1 MKKILTWLLLAIML
15 LQLCPAALAADSAI
29 PARAKT
35 AFGVRSTPSTDADRI
50 ANVPLGATLTI
61 LGYEDDGEWCRV
73 KYGAKEGY
81 AKVSWLRTKE
91 GGTAAD
97 GTGTAEPAVTAD
109 SGISVGVSET
119 GEPLWLCM
127 TRVKFT
133 IREQPDDNAR
143 RLRQIKKGAELYCL
157 AYGDD
162 WCLVQTTGG
171 KVTGYAKARWLF
183 HFQSYD
189 SFENGVP
196 GYETYRPTG
205 YVIMTADLT
214 ISDEK
219 KSYGGNDLKAGDII
233 FVQKRDDGRLMAQ
246 IYRSWDEIPADMC
259 EYHELVNWREAK
271 AGDIIGGYTQ
281 YFGRNQGYVLAPKR
295 KHNIKLAMSFMD
307 GTVMPKGEEY
317 SFLGDIGPTTSGKG
331 YVVAGVTGGSGSGI
345 GGGVC
350 HTSTLMYEAA
360 LSLPFLITE
369 REPHT
374 DDGTTYAP
382 LEFDATVGAYSN
394 LKFINTLPY
403 DVKMHAYMN
412 KKAGVITVQFECMET
427 VDAETLA
434 TWNNDSWQ
442 KKD

>member
-1 MKKILTWLLLAIML
+1 MKKVLTWLVLCIML
-15 LQLCPAALAADSAI
+15 LQLCPASLADAAI
-29 PARAKT
+29 PAKAKVQFNIRT
-35 AFGVRSTPSTDADRI
+35 EASTDADRV
-50 ANVPLGATLTI
+50 ANVAIGATVNI
-61 LGYEDDGEWCRV
+61 LSYEEDGVWCRV
-73 KYGAKEGY
+73 EYRGKEGY
-81 AKVSWLRTKE
+81 AKVEWLRVQGGAVSAKSTDAE
-91 GGTAAD
+91 GAG
-97 GTGTAEPAVTAD
+97 V
-109 SGISVGVSET
+109 SVGTSES

-127 TRVKFT
+127 TRTKFT
-133 IREQPDDNAR
+133 IREAPNDSAR
-143 RLRQIKKGAELYCL
+143 RIRQVKKGGELYCL

-162 WCLVQTTGG
+162 WCQVQTLDG
-171 KVTGYAKARWLF
+171 KTTGYAKTKWLF
-183 HFQSYD
+183 HFQSYN

-196 GYETYRPTG
+196 GYEEIRPTG
-205 YVIMTADLT
+205 YVIMKADLT
-214 ISDEK
+214 ISDAQ
-219 KSYGGNDLKAGDII
+219 KSYGGNDLNAGDII
-233 FVQKRDDGRLMAQ
+233 FVQKQDDGRLMAQ
-246 IYRSWDEIPADMC
+246 IYRDWDEIPADMC
-259 EYHELVNWREAK
+259 DYYPLTNWREAK

-295 KHNIKLAMSFMD
+295 KHNIKLAMGFMD

-317 SFLGDIGPTTSGKG
+317 SFLGNIGPTTSGRG

-382 LEFDATVGAYSN
+382 LEFDATVGAYSD
-394 LKFINTLPY
+394 LRFINTLPY

-434 TWNNDSWQ
+434 NWNNDSWQ
-442 KKD
+442 K

>member
-1 MKKILTWLLLAIML
+1 MKKVLTWLLLCILL
-15 LQLCPAALAADSAI
+15 LQLCPASLADTAI
-29 PARAKT
+29 PAKAKT
-35 AFGVRSTPSTDADRI
+35 QFNIRTEASTDADRV
-50 ANVPLGATLTI
+50 ANVPLGATVNI
-61 LGYEDDGEWCRV
+61 LSYEEDGVWCRV
-73 KYGAKEGY
+73 QYRSKEGY
-81 AKVSWLRTKE
+81 AKVEWLRVQ
-91 GGTAAD
+91 GG
-97 GTGTAEPAVTAD
+97 AVTLPTTNNSAAEG
-109 SGISVGVSET
+109 SGLSVGASED
-119 GEPLWLCM
+119 GERLWLCM

-157 AYGDD
+157 AWGDD
-162 WCLVQTTGG
+162 WCLVQTKDG
-171 KVTGYAKARWLF
+171 KVTGYAKAKWLF
-183 HFQSYD
+183 HFQSYN

-196 GYETYRPTG
+196 GYEEIRPTG
-205 YVIMTADLT
+205 YVVMKADMT
-214 ISDEK
+214 ISDAK
-219 KSYGGNDLKAGDII
+219 KSYGGNKLNAGDII
-233 FVQKRDDGRLMAQ
+233 FVQKQDDGRLLAQ
-246 IYRSWDEIPADMC
+246 IYRDWDEIPADMC
-259 EYHELVNWREAK
+259 DYYPLTNWREAK
-271 AGDIIGGYTQ
+271 AGDMIGGYTQ

-295 KHNIKLAMSFMD
+295 KHNIKLAMGFMN

-317 SFLGDIGPTTSGKG
+317 SFLGNIGPTTSGRG

-382 LEFDATVGAYSN
+382 LEFDATVGAYSD

-403 DVKMHAYMN
+403 DVKMHTYMN

-434 TWNNDSWQ
+434 NWNNDSWQ
-442 KKD
+442 K

>member
-1 MKKILTWLLLAIML
+1 MKKVLTWLLLCIML
-15 LQLCPAALAADSAI
+15 LQLCPASLADMAI
-29 PARAKT
+29 PAKAT
-35 AFGVRSTPSTDADRI
+35 TQFNVRTEASTEADRV
-50 ANVPLGATLTI
+50 ANVPLGGKVTI
-61 LGYEDDGEWCRV
+61 LGYEEDGEWCRV
-73 KYGAKEGY
+73 EYRGKEGY
-81 AKVSWLRTKE
+81 AKVAWLRVQ
-91 GGTAAD
+91 GGAAGNVTD
-97 GTGTAEPAVTAD
+97 HSGKTGVA
-109 SGISVGVSET
+109 VGVSET

-127 TRVKFT
+127 TRVQFT
-133 IREQPDDNAR
+133 IREEASDSAR
-143 RLRQIKKGAELYCL
+143 RIRQVKKGAELYCL
-157 AYGDD
+157 AYGDE
-162 WCLVQTTGG
+162 WCQVQTKDG
-171 KVTGYAKARWLF
+171 KVTGFAKTKWLF

-196 GYETYRPTG
+196 GYEAIRPTG
-205 YVIMTADLT
+205 YVVMKADLT
-214 ISDEK
+214 ISDAQ
-219 KSYGGNDLKAGDII
+219 KSYGGNDLNAGDII
-233 FVQKRDDGRLMAQ
+233 FVQQQSDGRLMAQ
-246 IYRSWDEIPADMC
+246 IYRDWDEIPADMC
-259 EYHELVNWREAK
+259 DYYPLTNWREAK
-271 AGDIIGGYTQ
+271 EGDIIGGYTQ

-295 KHNIKLAMSFMD
+295 KHNIKLAMGFMD

-382 LEFDATVGAYSN
+382 LEFDATVGAYSD

-412 KKAGVITVQFECMET
+412 KKSGVITVSFECMET

-434 TWNNDSWQ
+434 NWNNDSWQ

>member
-1 MKKILTWLLLAIML
+1 MKKVLTWLLLCIML
-15 LQLCPAALAADSAI
+15 LQLCPASLAESGI
-29 PARAKT
+29 TAKAT
-35 AFGVRSTPSTDADRI
+35 VQFNIRTEPSTSAERV
-50 ANVPLGATLTI
+50 ANVAMGATLTI
-61 LGYEDDGEWCRV
+61 LSYEEDGVWCRV
-73 KYGAKEGY
+73 QFRSHEGY
-81 AKVSWLRTKE
+81 AKVDWLRVQ
-91 GGTAAD
+91 GGTMNNTQSKSGD
-97 GTGTAEPAVTAD
+97 TEGTGTA
-109 SGISVGVSET
+109 VGSSES

-133 IREQPDDNAR
+133 IREQPNDDAR
-143 RLRQIKKGAELYCL
+143 RLRQVKKGAELYCL

-162 WCLVQTTGG
+162 WCLVQTKDG
-171 KVTGYAKARWLF
+171 KTTGYAKAKWLF
-183 HFQSYD
+183 HFQSYN

-205 YVIMTADLT
+205 YVVMKADMT
-214 ISDEK
+214 ISDAK
-219 KSYGGNDLKAGDII
+219 KSYGGNNLNAGDII
-233 FVQKRDDGRLMAQ
+233 FVQQQPDGRLMAQ
-246 IYRSWDEIPADMC
+246 IYRDWDEIPADMC
-259 EYHELVNWREAK
+259 DYYPLANWREAK

-295 KHNIKLAMSFMD
+295 KHNIKLAMGFMD

-317 SFLGDIGPTTSGKG
+317 SFLGNIGPTTSGKG

-382 LEFDATVGAYSN
+382 LEFDATVGAYSD

-427 VDAETLA
+427 VDAEILA
-434 TWNNDSWQ
+434 NWNNDSWQ
-442 KKD
+442 QK

>member
-1 MKKILTWLLLAIML
+1 MKKVLTWLLLCIML
-15 LQLCPAALAADSAI
+15 LQLCPASLADSEI
-29 PARAKT
+29 PAKAKT
-35 AFGVRSTPSTDADRI
+35 QFNIRTEASTDADRV
-50 ANVPLGATLTI
+50 ANVPLGATVTI
-61 LGYEDDGEWCRV
+61 LGYEEDGVWCRV
-73 KYGAKEGY
+73 KYRSAEGY
-81 AKVSWLRTKE
+81 AKVDWLRVKDSAAAVASSDNPKE
-91 GGTAAD
+91 G
-97 GTGTAEPAVTAD
+97 TGV
-109 SGISVGVSET
+109 SVGASEN
-119 GEPLWLCM
+119 GERLWLCM

-143 RLRQIKKGAELYCL
+143 RLRQVKKGAELYCL

-162 WCLVQTTGG
+162 WCLVQTKDG
-171 KVTGYAKARWLF
+171 KTTGYAKAKWLF

-205 YVIMTADLT
+205 YVVMKADLT
-214 ISDEK
+214 ISDAK
-219 KSYGGNDLKAGDII
+219 KSYGGNNLNAGDII
-233 FVQKRDDGRLMAQ
+233 FVQQQADGRLMAQ
-246 IYRSWDEIPADMC
+246 IYRDWDEIPADVC
-259 EYHELVNWREAK
+259 DYYPLTNWREAK

-295 KHNIKLAMSFMD
+295 KHNIKLAMGFMD

-317 SFLGDIGPTTSGKG
+317 SFLGNIGPTTSGKG

-382 LEFDATVGAYSN
+382 LEFDATVGAYSD

-427 VDAETLA
+427 VDAETLSN
-434 TWNNDSWQ
+434 WNNDSWQ
-442 KKD
+442 QK

>member
-1 MKKILTWLLLAIML
+1 MKKVLTWLLLCIML
-15 LQLCPAALAADSAI
+15 LQLCPASLADTAI
-29 PARAKT
+29 PAKAKT
-35 AFGVRSTPSTDADRI
+35 QFNIRTEASTEADRV
-50 ANVPLGATLTI
+50 ANVPLGATVNI
-61 LGYEDDGEWCRV
+61 LSYEEDGVWCRV
-73 KYGAKEGY
+73 QYRSKEGY
-81 AKVSWLRTKE
+81 AKVEWLRVQ
-91 GGTAAD
+91 GG
-97 GTGTAEPAVTAD
+97 AVTLPTTN
-109 SGISVGVSET
+109 SGAAEGSGQSVGASED
-119 GEPLWLCM
+119 GERLWLCM

-157 AYGDD
+157 AWGDD
-162 WCLVQTTGG
+162 WCLVQTKDG
-171 KVTGYAKARWLF
+171 KVTGYAKAKWLF
-183 HFQSYD
+183 HFQSYN

-196 GYETYRPTG
+196 GYEEIRPTG
-205 YVIMTADLT
+205 YVVMKADLT
-214 ISDEK
+214 ISDAK
-219 KSYGGNDLKAGDII
+219 KSYGGNNLNAGDII
-233 FVQKRDDGRLMAQ
+233 FVQKQDDGRLMAQ
-246 IYRSWDEIPADMC
+246 IYRDWDEIPADMC
-259 EYHELVNWREAK
+259 DYYPLTNWREAK
-271 AGDIIGGYTQ
+271 AGDMIGGYTQ

-295 KHNIKLAMSFMD
+295 KHNIKLAMGFMN

-317 SFLGDIGPTTSGKG
+317 SFLGNIGPTTSGRG

-382 LEFDATVGAYSN
+382 LEFDATVGAYSD
-394 LKFINTLPY
+394 LRFINTLPY
-403 DVKMHAYMN
+403 DVKMHTYMN

-434 TWNNDSWQ
+434 NWNNDSWQ
-442 KKD
+442 K

>member
-1 MKKILTWLLLAIML
+1 MKKVLTWLLLCIML
-15 LQLCPAALAADSAI
+15 LQLCPASLADTAI
-29 PARAKT
+29 PAKAKT
-35 AFGVRSTPSTDADRI
+35 QFNIRTEASTDADRV
-50 ANVPLGATLTI
+50 ANVPLGATVNI
-61 LGYEDDGEWCRV
+61 LSYEEDGVWCRV
-73 KYGAKEGY
+73 QYRSKEGY
-81 AKVSWLRTKE
+81 AKVEWLRVQ
-91 GGTAAD
+91 GG
-97 GTGTAEPAVTAD
+97 AVTLPTTNNSAAEG
-109 SGISVGVSET
+109 SGLSVGASED
-119 GEPLWLCM
+119 GERLWLCM

-157 AYGDD
+157 AWGDD
-162 WCLVQTTGG
+162 WCLVQPKDG
-171 KVTGYAKARWLF
+171 KVTGYAKAKWLF
-183 HFQSYD
+183 HFQSYN

-196 GYETYRPTG
+196 GYEEIRPTG
-205 YVIMTADLT
+205 YVIMKADMT
-214 ISDEK
+214 ISDAK
-219 KSYGGNDLKAGDII
+219 KSYGGNNLNACDII
-233 FVQKRDDGRLMAQ
+233 FVQKQDDGRLMAQ
-246 IYRSWDEIPADMC
+246 IYRDWDEIPADMC
-259 EYHELVNWREAK
+259 DYYPLTNWREAK
-271 AGDIIGGYTQ
+271 AGDMIGGYTQ

-295 KHNIKLAMSFMD
+295 KHNIKLAMGFMN

-317 SFLGDIGPTTSGKG
+317 SFLGNIGPTTSGRG

-382 LEFDATVGAYSN
+382 LEFDATVGAYSD

-403 DVKMHAYMN
+403 DVKMHTYMN

-434 TWNNDSWQ
+434 NWNNDSWQ
-442 KKD
+442 K

>member
-1 MKKILTWLLLAIML
+1 MKKVLTWLLLCIML
-15 LQLCPAALAADSAI
+15 LQLCPASLADTAI
-29 PARAKT
+29 PAKAKT
-35 AFGVRSTPSTDADRI
+35 QFNIRTEASTEADRV
-50 ANVPLGATLTI
+50 ANVPLGATVNI
-61 LGYEDDGEWCRV
+61 LSYEEDGVWCRV
-73 KYGAKEGY
+73 QYRSKEGY
-81 AKVSWLRTKE
+81 AKVEWLRVQ
-91 GGTAAD
+91 GG
-97 GTGTAEPAVTAD
+97 AVTLPTTN
-109 SGISVGVSET
+109 SGAAEGSGLSVGASED
-119 GEPLWLCM
+119 GERLWLCM

-157 AYGDD
+157 AWGDD
-162 WCLVQTTGG
+162 WCLVQTKDG
-171 KVTGYAKARWLF
+171 KVTGYAKAKWLF
-183 HFQSYD
+183 HFQSYN

-196 GYETYRPTG
+196 GYEEIRPTG
-205 YVIMTADLT
+205 YVVMKADLT
-214 ISDEK
+214 ISDAK
-219 KSYGGNDLKAGDII
+219 KSYGGNNLNAGDII
-233 FVQKRDDGRLMAQ
+233 FVQKQDDGRLMAQ
-246 IYRSWDEIPADMC
+246 IYRDWDEIPADMC
-259 EYHELVNWREAK
+259 DYYPLTNWREAK
-271 AGDIIGGYTQ
+271 AGDMIGGYTQ

-295 KHNIKLAMSFMD
+295 KHNIKLAMGFMN

-317 SFLGDIGPTTSGKG
+317 SFLGNIGPTTSGRG

-382 LEFDATVGAYSN
+382 LEFDATVGAYSD

-403 DVKMHAYMN
+403 DVKMHTYMN

-434 TWNNDSWQ
+434 NWNNDSWQ
-442 KKD
+442 K